1 MLVMKVKY
9 LLVSFCL
16 AGFLPSVG
24 SASVKYPLPEVGGLD
39 FVRADG
45 LASALAVAEAEMSRP
60 AEDRRIVA
68 APKVGA
74 LAVKRRFPELKVCM
88 VTTSASLVT
97 EQYDVRE
104 VRDAE
109 AFSAIAARID
119 YLEFDKDYPDDVA
132 VALHD
137 AGVKTIS
144 RCPCTAEDLQAATE
158 LGAKYVITENPEKAG
173 CLLGE
178 LAKRQTGPVTNA
190 EFRIRDPFVLPI
202 KEKGVYYLY
211 GTVPWNV
218 ARGIEVRTSTDLKHW
233 SAPHRVMTMP
243 SSFNTFRVVAPEV
256 HVHEGKYYLF
266 ATVILYP
273 DPRHPIKSMAED
285 PSFAPPPCYP
295 LTRSGTWIWRSDS
308 PNGPFEMLSDMS
320 ATPHEFMALDGTLVK
335 DPDGSLW
342 MVYCHEW
349 TQTQIGRMEVGRLK
363 DDLSGLVGPIK
374 ELFRADSAFGPNY
387 VTDGPSC
394 YRSPRTAKLSMIW
407 SKFCDGGYSVISCS
421 SESGRAEGPWSD
433 FKIMFA
439 GNGGHGMIFRTFEGD
454 LKLVM
459 HKPEIRGH
467 ERLAF
472 FPIVEN
478 EDGSL
483 SMPTISKPSMPH
495 L

>member
-1 MLVMKVKY
+1 MKRGTRTPNSGLLMKS
-9 LLVSFCL
+9 LLVAFCSVCV
-16 AGFLPSVG
+16 FLSAEA
-24 SASVKYPLPEVGGLD
+24 ASVTYPLPEVGGLD
-39 FVRADG
+39 FVRADSVS
-45 LASALAVAEAEMSRP
+45 SALAAAEAEMARP
-60 AEDRRIVA
+60 VEKRRIVA
-68 APKVGA
+68 APKDGA
-74 LAVKRRFPELKVCM
+74 LAAKKRFPELKVCL
-88 VTTSASLVT
+88 VTTSAKRH
-97 EQYDVRE
+97 DARA

-109 AFSAIAARID
+109 AFAAVAAHMD

-132 VALHD
+132 AAVHD
-137 AGVKTIS
+137 AGVKAIS
-144 RCPCTAEDLQAATE
+144 RCRCTAEDLQAATE
-158 LGAKYVITENPEKAG
+158 LGAKHVITEDPEKAAR
-173 CLLGE
+173 LLGE

-190 EFRIRDPFVLPI
+190 EFRIRDPFILPI
-202 KEKGVYYLY
+202 KEKGVYCLY

-256 HVHEGKYYLF
+256 HVHKGKYYLF

-273 DPRHPIKSMAED
+273 DPQHPIKSMAED
-285 PSFAPPPCYP
+285 PSFAPPICFP

-308 PNGPFEMLSDMS
+308 PDGPFEMLSDMS

-335 DPDGSLW
+335 DPDGSPW

-363 DDLSGLVGPIK
+363 DDLSGLAGPIK
-374 ELFRADSAFGPNY
+374 ELFRADSACGPDR
-387 VTDGPSC
+387 VTDGPFC

-483 SMPTISKPSMPH
+483 SMAVHK
-495 L
+495 